1 MDHTPRNAI
10 MIVSQV
16 TVTVLLVASVSM
28 VLNSP
33 DEEATTTFLP
43 SEPEVELGQPQN
55 LTATNITATSMH
67 LAWVMTSSYNDIRG
81 YRVFYKH
88 NSYEDIKTFDGQKP
102 EFVLSGL
109 VPYTQYKVWVVPVG
123 LAKNSG
129 TGKASANILQ
139 TTDTAEPSAPF
150 ITNVTCYETQ
160 KIYIEWKRP
169 KTYYKTVDYYYI
181 YYKAEDDSVYQNVQI
196 QANADDDQRFFLE
209 KENVD
214 VKRNYCLKIC
224 AGTKSTKSSSVY
236 KGEFS
241 EELCVY
247 LPAVNC
253 SEAEVSGTPAPSPAA
268 ELSAGMIVGA
278 VAALLFLLL
287 AVLGFIIWRRYCE
300 SAYYYLEDPPKLV
313 PPVGI
318 PDWEEEP
325 GPEGER
331 GAVAVEDFPA
341 HVTKLHADSDIGF
354 SREYDEILRYSMKSV
369 NATHEHSS
377 NPDNKHKNRY
387 LNIVAYDHSR
397 VILSQIPG
405 QKRNTDYINAN
416 YIDGFQ
422 KFQAYIGS
430 QGPLDETF
438 EAFWRMIWE
447 QKVYV
452 VVMITNLVER
462 GRRKCDMYWPKEG
475 TMTYG
480 HIDVTMVKEDIM
492 ANYTLRTL
500 KLKHTKLKKKK
511 WIASE
516 RIVEQYHYTAWPD
529 HGTPADTLP
538 VLAFVRKSVSS
549 NPSDGG
555 PIVAHCSAGV
565 GRTGTYIA
573 IDAMM
578 KQAAAKQ
585 ELNVFGFLKHIR
597 SQRNHLVQT
606 EEQYVFLHDA
616 LVEALSS
623 GVTEISLESISEY
636 IVKLNSPV
644 SEVDSTILL
653 DKQYNLVVDF
663 VPSDYDH
670 VAARRGPNV
679 AKNRD
684 PALLPIESARVALTA
699 RPGVEGSDYINASW
713 MQGYDKVKEFIVTQH
728 PTCETR
734 DAFWSMLWDHN
745 AQTVVLLTP
754 INEDFPVIWPIKHEE
769 YDLDYFKVRFI
780 EEAIH
785 EGHSTLDFV
794 VSSRYDDYELKV
806 RIIHCNGWPH
816 NARPT
821 YKVFNVVNL
830 VQDWHLEYQNGPLVV
845 VDKFGGTDAAT
856 FCALTTLQKQLK
868 REGCV
873 DVYQVCKLCHNKR
886 PGIWKS
892 KEDYLYIYQVFESL
906 TQAEDEN
913 QELVLNGGR
922 HGMSNGNIIP
932 ERRHSST
939 EGNCNKGAVVKITVN
954 RRHSLP
960 GDGSTRGSV
969 HTQSSNGCVVEV
981 HGRDVSPES
990 TEISMPETGSTAV
1003 LVTDDLVQVNED
1015 APPTYDAC
1023 VA

>member
-1 MDHTPRNAI
+1 
-10 MIVSQV
+10 
-16 TVTVLLVASVSM
+16 
-28 VLNSP
+28 
-33 DEEATTTFLP
+33 
-43 SEPEVELGQPQN
+43 
-55 LTATNITATSMH
+55 
-67 LAWVMTSSYNDIRG
+67 
-81 YRVFYKH
+81 
-88 NSYEDIKTFDGQKP
+88 
-102 EFVLSGL
+102 
-109 VPYTQYKVWVVPVG
+109 
-123 LAKNSG
+123 
-129 TGKASANILQ
+129 
-139 TTDTAEPSAPF
+139 
-150 ITNVTCYETQ
+150 
-160 KIYIEWKRP
+160 
-169 KTYYKTVDYYYI
+169 
-181 YYKAEDDSVYQNVQI
+181 
-196 QANADDDQRFFLE
+196 
-209 KENVD
+209 
-214 VKRNYCLKIC
+214 
-224 AGTKSTKSSSVY
+224 
-236 KGEFS
+236 
-241 EELCVY
+241 
-247 LPAVNC
+247 
-253 SEAEVSGTPAPSPAA
+253 
-268 ELSAGMIVGA
+268 
-278 VAALLFLLL
+278 
-287 AVLGFIIWRRYCE
+287 
-300 SAYYYLEDPPKLV
+300 
-313 PPVGI
+313 
-318 PDWEEEP
+318 
-325 GPEGER
+325 
-331 GAVAVEDFPA
+331 
-341 HVTKLHADSDIGF
+341 
-354 SREYDEILRYSMKSV
+354 
-369 NATHEHSS
+369 
-377 NPDNKHKNRY
+377 
-387 LNIVAYDHSR
+387 
-397 VILSQIPG
+397 
-405 QKRNTDYINAN
+405 
-416 YIDGFQ
+416 
-422 KFQAYIGS
+422 
-430 QGPLDETF
+430 
-438 EAFWRMIWE
+438 
-447 QKVYV
+447 
-452 VVMITNLVER
+452 
-462 GRRKCDMYWPKEG
+462 
-475 TMTYG
+475 MTYG

-492 ANYTLRTL
+492 ANYTVRTL

-516 RIVEQYHYTAWPD
+516 RVVEQYHYTAWPD

-538 VLAFVRKSVSS
+538 VLAFVRKSVAA

-578 KQAAAKQ
+578 KQAATKQ

-623 GVTEISLESISEY
+623 GVTEISLESISDF

-670 VAARRGPNV
+670 VAAKRGPNIS
-679 AKNRD
+679 KNRD
-684 PALLPIESARVALTA
+684 PGLLPIESARVALTA
-699 RPGVEGSDYINASW
+699 KPGVEGSDYINASW

-769 YDLDYFKVRFI
+769 YDLDYFKVKFI

-845 VDKFGGTDAAT
+845 VDRYGGTDAAT

-886 PGIWKS
+886 PGIWRS

-906 TQAEDEN
+906 TQLEDEN
-913 QELVLNGGR
+913 QEILLNGYR
-922 HGMSNGNIIP
+922 HGMSNGNGIP

-960 GDGSTRGSV
+960 GDGSIRGSI
-969 HTQSSNGCVVEV
+969 HNQSNGCVVEV

-990 TEISMPETGSTAV
+990 AEVRS
-1003 LVTDDLVQVNED
+1003 
-1015 APPTYDAC
+1015 
-1023 VA
+1023 

>member
-1 MDHTPRNAI
+1 MSRRTTMGLIRRMNSVT
-10 MIVSQV
+10 MSTVIVPL
-16 TVTVLLVASVSM
+16 TLLVIFPFTSV
-28 VLNSP
+28 LTNP

-43 SEPEVELGQPQN
+43 VEDFHLGQPQN
-55 LTATNITATSMH
+55 LTATNITANSMH
-67 LAWVMTSSYNDIRG
+67 LSWIMTTSFNNIKG

-88 NSYEDIKTFDGQKP
+88 NSYEDIKTFDGAKP
-102 EFVLSGL
+102 SFVLSGL

-123 LAKNSG
+123 ADK
-129 TGKASANILQ
+129 TGQASQNIIQ

-169 KTYYKTVDYYYI
+169 STYFKTVDYYYI
-181 YYKAEDDSVYQNVQI
+181 YYKDEDEDVYSNVQI
-196 QANADDDQRFFLE
+196 QANAADDQRFFLE
-209 KENVD
+209 KDHVD
-214 VKRNYCLKIC
+214 VRKTYCLKIC
-224 AGTKSTKSSSVY
+224 AGTKSTMSNAVY

-241 EELCVY
+241 EEKCVY
-247 LPAVNC
+247 LPPVNC
-253 SEAEVSGTPAPSPAA
+253 SDVRETEESIPTPAA

-287 AVLGFIIWRRYCE
+287 AALGFVIWRRYCE
-300 SAYYYLEDPPKLV
+300 SAYYYLEDPPKLI

-325 GPEGER
+325 GPDGER
-331 GAVAVEDFPA
+331 GAVAVDDFPA
-341 HVTKLHADSDIGF
+341 HVTRLHADSDIGF

-377 NPDNKHKNRY
+377 HPDNKHKNRY

-397 VILSQIPG
+397 VILSQTPG
-405 QKRNTDYINAN
+405 QKKNTDYINAN

-438 EAFWRMIWE
+438 EAFWRMVWE
-447 QKVYV
+447 QKVFV
-452 VVMITNLVER
+452 IVMITNLVER

-475 TMTYG
+475 TITYG
-480 HIDVTMVKEDIM
+480 HIDVTLVKEDIM
-492 ANYTLRTL
+492 ANYTVRTL

-511 WIASE
+511 WVASE
-516 RIVEQYHYTAWPD
+516 RMVEQYHYTAWPD

-538 VLAFVRKSVSS
+538 VLSFVRKSVAS
-549 NPSDGG
+549 NPVEGG

-623 GVTEISLESISEY
+623 GVTEFPLESIVGY
-636 IVKLNSPV
+636 ISKLNSSV
-644 SEVDSTILL
+644 SDLDSTILL
-653 DKQYNLVVDF
+653 DKQYNLVVNF

-670 VAARRGPNV
+670 VAANRPANV
-679 AKNRD
+679 NKNRD
-684 PALLPIESARVALTA
+684 PSLLPIESARVALTA
-699 RPGVEGSDYINASW
+699 KPGVEGSDYINASW

-728 PTCETR
+728 PRKITK
-734 DAFWSMLWDHN
+734 DAFWTMLWDHN

-754 INEDFPVIWPIKHEE
+754 INEEFPVFWPTKHEE

-856 FCALTTLQKQLK
+856 FCALTTLKKQLK
-868 REGCV
+868 REGTL
-873 DVYQVCKLCHNKR
+873 DIYQVCKLCHNKR
-886 PGIWKS
+886 PGIWRNKD
-892 KEDYLYIYQVFESL
+892 DYLYIYQVFESL
-906 TQAEDEN
+906 TQAEDAN
-913 QELVLNGGR
+913 QEILLNG
-922 HGMSNGNIIP
+922 HQMANGHAIP

-939 EGNCNKGAVVKITVN
+939 EGSGNKGTVVKIIVN

-960 GDGSTRGSV
+960 SEGSIRGSA
-969 HTQSSNGCVVEV
+969 HSASNGCVIEV

-1015 APPTYDAC
+1015 EC